1 MARAAIARVTRAEVR
16 LRYSLLA
23 DAEINRLLAE
33 RLREFDIAIQDGIL
47 PSLALSLVSG
57 NAAD

>member
-23 DAEINRLLAE
+23 DAEINRLLSE
-33 RLREFDIAIQDGIL
+33 RLRAFDISLQDGIL